1 MLIVIDNNILFP
13 MLCNMSN
20 KMKFIGLVALFA
32 LALPGCKKQEL
43 DLEKYEAVCAKVSR
57 CDKKFQELSKVQA
70 MQGQGGDAKAMCQK
84 ALAKWEQNKQF
95 SALVPQVVTCLN
107 EVTCEELSMSTC
119 FSKATQGMQLPNL
132 K

>member
-1 MLIVIDNNILFP
+1 
-13 MLCNMSN
+13 
-20 KMKFIGLVALFA
+20 MKYISLVALLAF
-32 LALPGCKKQEL
+32 ALPGCKKQEL

-57 CDKKFQELSKVQA
+57 CDKKFEELSKVQA
-70 MQGQGGDAKAMCQK
+70 MQGGQGGDAKAMCQK

-107 EVTCEELSMSTC
+107 EATCEELSMSAC